1 MKCLLCNTELKL
13 VGSKKDGCIYEF
25 YACGNEDCGEI
36 FILLDD
42 GRLV

>member
-1 MKCLLCNTELKL
+1 MKCPLCNTELKL
-13 VGSKKDGCIYEF
+13 VGSKKDGYVHEF
-25 YACGNEDCGEI
+25 YACDNEDCGEI